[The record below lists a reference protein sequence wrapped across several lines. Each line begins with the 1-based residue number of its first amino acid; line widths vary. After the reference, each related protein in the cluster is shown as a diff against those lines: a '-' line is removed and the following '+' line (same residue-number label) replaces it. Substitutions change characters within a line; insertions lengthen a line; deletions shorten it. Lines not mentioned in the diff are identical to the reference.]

1 MLFRAYRKNAWP
13 RILIAAGMFAATLIV
28 AGFLRGYIINLLYG
42 RLFHINITW
51 GLGIDLNPDE
61 NTLMVRKMLT
71 GAQLIGPSPYYL
83 QRQSWDLQGSG
94 SSFILTS
101 IVAAY
106 GWLAGI
112 GILLVFTVLLAIMFA
127 RSRRINHTF
136 GRLLSTGICILFLV
150 RLADCLLMNTGLI
163 GGLPSALPFIS
174 KGNTDY
180 IINSLLIGLFLSV
193 WRRSSFMK
201 DKAIIKVV
209 NNDAQNTGS
218 MTAE

>member
-1 MLFRAYRKNAWP
+1 
-13 RILIAAGMFAATLIV
+13 V
-28 AGFLRGYIINLLYG
+28 YG
-42 RLFHINITW
+42 RIFHINITW
-51 GLGIDLNPDE
+51 GLGVDLTPDE

-94 SSFILTS
+94 SSFIMTS
-101 IVAAY
+101 VIAAY
-106 GWLAGI
+106 GWLPAI
-112 GILLVFTVLLAIMFA
+112 GILLVFALLLTFMLI

-136 GRLLSTGICILFLV
+136 GRLLSMGVCILFLV
-150 RLADCLLMNTGLI
+150 RLADCLLMNTGLT
-163 GGLPSALPFIS
+163 GGLPGALPFIS

-201 DKAIIKVV
+201 DKSIIEAITK
-209 NNDAQNTGS
+209 DAQNTGG
-218 MTAE
+218 MTVE